1 MIDRVLNEK
10 QKMRYK
16 IYIHEFVT
24 KLCPK
29 NIPMSTM
36 LVA

>member
-1 MIDRVLNEK
+1 MIDRVLNRK
-10 QKMRYK
+10 QKMGYK
-16 IYIHEFVT
+16 IYIREFVA
-24 KLCPK
+24 KFCPK